1 MKERHA
7 IFEIKRSSGE
17 YDQLTYLFDV
27 GVDLYHAVHAGL
39 GGPRQVGLLRVVS
52 VLLVLINFD
61 FLSGELHFLHLKLT
75 S

>member
-7 IFEIKRSSGE
+7 IFEIKRSSRE
-17 YDQLTYLFDV
+17 FDSLTYLFDV

-39 GGPRQVGLLRVVS
+39 GSPGQVGLLRVVS
-52 VLLVLINFD
+52 VFLVLINFD
-61 FLSGELHFLHLKLT
+61 FLSGELHFLHLKLI

>member
-1 MKERHA
+1 MK
-7 IFEIKRSSGE
+7 
-17 YDQLTYLFDV
+17 YYPLTYLFDV

-39 GGPRQVGLLRVVS
+39 GGPGQIGLLGVVS

-61 FLSGELHFLHLKLT
+61 FLCSELHFLHLKLT